1 MVLLVRRKERDEPV
15 AEIMFHN
22 KIRDIEEIVFH
33 YKSAVRNYATFSGRL
48 SRRGFWYFYGAVNII
63 VIVSLALDSML
74 STDIFLNLAVLFH
87 IIPYFSALV
96 RRLHDAGY
104 STWVVIPC
112 IVPLIALIFALM
124 ASEKERNEY
133 GSPPIPYS
141 SGARQ
146 NPNAMAR
153 PRQPLQAHAR
163 PGDSKTAEPP
173 IEKLER
179 LAELR
184 NKGAITDDEFEEM
197 KRRLMGANPV

>member
-1 MVLLVRRKERDEPV
+1 M
-15 AEIMFHN
+15 AEIMFQN

-33 YKSAVRNYATFSGRL
+33 YKNSIRNYATFSGRL
-48 SRRGFWYFYGAVNII
+48 SGRGFWYFFGAINII
-63 VIVSLALDSML
+63 VIVSLAVDSML
-74 STDIFLNLAVLFH
+74 RTDIFLNLAVLFH

-124 ASEKERNEY
+124 ASEKGPNEY
-133 GSPPIPYS
+133 GSPPVPFS
-141 SGARQ
+141 PRARQ
-146 NPNAMAR
+146 NPNPMLQ
-153 PRQPLQAHAR
+153 PKQPLQAHAR
-163 PGDSKTAEPP
+163 NGDSKSGEPP

-184 NKGAITDDEFEEM
+184 NKGAITDAEFEEM
-197 KRRLMGANPV
+197 KRRLLGANPV